1 MGVLMLTRAFGD
13 FELENFGVIC
23 EPFINEVEV
32 DLNEKNQF
40 VILACDGIWD
50 LNSENELQEMIMFN
64 NNSSTLV
71 QNIVKNTLR
80 KDAWDNLSIFA
91 IKVT

>member
-1 MGVLMLTRAFGD
+1 
-13 FELENFGVIC
+13 
-23 EPFINEVEV
+23 
-32 DLNEKNQF
+32 
-40 VILACDGIWD
+40 
-50 LNSENELQEMIMFN
+50 MFN